1 MTGVTDGVDGVTDGV
16 TGVTDGVTDR
26 FAEET
31 LTILLVVLLSLSNA
45 YFVPPPSFFEGR
57 ADTGMGIEDAV

>member
-1 MTGVTDGVDGVTDGV
+1 MTGVTDGVD
-16 TGVTDGVTDR
+16 GVTDGVTDR

-31 LTILLVVLLSLSNA
+31 LTISLVVLLSLSNA

-57 ADTGMGIEDAV
+57 EDTGMGIEEAV